1 MKIEI
6 EGLKKSY
13 KDKLVFKDLNLTFE
27 VGKITCIMGR
37 SGCGKTTLL
46 NILLNLIKADEGQI
60 KGLEGK
66 LFSAVFQEN
75 RLCENFSVIDNI
87 ALIMKNLVS
96 RERITYALNEVGLFQ
111 EGEKRVSTLSGG
123 MKRRVAIVRAI
134 MARSDVVIMD
144 EPFKGLDEK
153 TRGLVINYIKSNT
166 KGKTVIIT
174 THNLEEI
181 KLLEANLIEMKN

>member
-13 KDKLVFKDLNLTFE
+13 KDKLVFKDLNLTLE

-153 TRGLVINYIKSNT
+153 TRNLVINYIKSNT

>member
-181 KLLEANLIEMKN
+181 KLLEANLVEMKN

>member
-87 ALIMKNLVS
+87 ALIMKNPVN

-123 MKRRVAIVRAI
+123 MKRRVAIVRAV

-153 TRGLVINYIKSNT
+153 TRDLVINYIKSNT